1 MEVRQL
7 AVLEVQ
13 EHLTLLQ
20 EVQLLTLVVVAEVF
34 IKVVV
39 DLRVLVEQAEV
50 EQVDQEEIL
59 DLMEQ
64 ITLEVVEVVDQ
75 VIQLHNQ
82 EEQVVQVSLSQEH
95 LQVQELD
102 LQHVVHV
109 HPLHLQMVLQ

>member
-39 DLRVLVEQAEV
+39 DLLELVELVVV

-82 EEQVVQVSLSQEH
+82 AEQVVQVS
-95 LQVQELD
+95 
-102 LQHVVHV
+102 
-109 HPLHLQMVLQ
+109 

>member
-50 EQVDQEEIL
+50 ELVDQEETL
-59 DLMEQ
+59 DLMDVL
-64 ITLEVVEVVDQ
+64 TLVVEVVVDQ

-82 EEQVVQVSLSQEH
+82 AEQVVQVSWL
-95 LQVQELD
+95 
-102 LQHVVHV
+102 
-109 HPLHLQMVLQ
+109 

>member
-50 EQVDQEEIL
+50 ELVDQEETL
-59 DLMEQ
+59 DLMDVL
-64 ITLEVVEVVDQ
+64 TLVVEVVVDQ

-82 EEQVVQVSLSQEH
+82 AEQVVQVS
-95 LQVQELD
+95 
-102 LQHVVHV
+102 
-109 HPLHLQMVLQ
+109 